1 MSNFNI
7 PDMKKITFSL
17 LIVLFATGLFAQEVK
32 DTTYW
37 KKNGDFSLN
46 FSQVSLTNW
55 NAGGKNSVS
64 GVAIFNYAANYLKGK
79 IGWDNSLNLGYGLLK
94 ESDQDLIKSE
104 DKLEFNSKAGYK
116 MGENKHWFYSGLFN
130 FRSQFA
136 NGYKYPDVTNKISA
150 MFAPAYLTFALGADY
165 KPNDKF
171 SLFLSP
177 LSSKMTIVAD
187 DELSTVGAFGVKEN
201 KNLRT
206 EFGGTLR
213 SEWKFPIMTN
223 VDAVNVIGLFSNY
236 ANNPQNL
243 DVNWDFRINMKIN
256 KFLSANLITNMIYDD
271 DIYVSVDRNNDG
283 IYGPNEKGRRVQF
296 KQLFG
301 AGLSYKF

>member
-1 MSNFNI
+1 
-7 PDMKKITFSL
+7 MKKITFSL
-17 LIVLFATGLFAQEVK
+17 LTVLFSTVLFAQEVK

-55 NAGGKNSVS
+55 AAGGKNSVS
-64 GVAIFNYAANYLKGK
+64 GVAIFNYAANYLKDK
-79 IGWDNSLNLGYGLLK
+79 FGWDNSLNLGYGLLK
-94 ESDQDLIKSE
+94 ESDNDMIKSE

-116 MGENKHWFYSGLFN
+116 MGEKKHWFYSGLFN
-130 FRSQFA
+130 FRTQFA
-136 NGYKYPDVTNKISA
+136 NGYKYPDVSNRISTLL
-150 MFAPAYLTFALGADY
+150 APAYLTFALGADY

-177 LSSKMTIVAD
+177 LSTKMTIVTD
-187 DELSTVGAFGVKEN
+187 DELSAMGAFGVEKN
-201 KNLRT
+201 KNLRA
-206 EFGGTLR
+206 ELGGTLR

-236 ANNPQNL
+236 AKNPQNV

-256 KFLSANLITNMIYDD
+256 KYLSANLITNMIYDD
-271 DIYVSVDRNNDG
+271 DIYLSVDRNNDG

-301 AGLSYKF
+301 AGFSYKF